1 MPRGTQGCH
10 FPLTI
15 THAII
20 IGDTVMILR
29 ERYQPATLL
38 LLMLSSLCNFASRA
52 QTPTTPP
59 EIVQFQYIEDN
70 WSLSFVKKDQY
81 AMELLL
87 GPTFVDISAAG
98 TVSTRNQ
105 LIAEMFDHASGQL
118 LSMEQRVVNARVLGD
133 VALVEGTYVIHYKDG
148 SHTIDERGVFTHVY
162 QRARTNWICVNAQRT
177 AVFDQPDDKGQKQS
191 GKKSG
196 AALPFHIPLIYK
208 GADSSQPTPPA
219 NTPPQ

>member
-1 MPRGTQGCH
+1 
-10 FPLTI
+10 
-15 THAII
+15 
-20 IGDTVMILR
+20 
-29 ERYQPATLL
+29 
-38 LLMLSSLCNFASRA
+38 MLSMLCSSALQA
-52 QTPTTPP
+52 QSQQSPP
-59 EIVQFQYIEDN
+59 EIVQFQHIEDN

-105 LIAEMFDHASGQL
+105 LIAEMFDHSSGEL

-177 AVFDQPDDKGQKQS
+177 AVFDQPDDKQQKQS
-191 GKKSG
+191 GKRSG